1 MKTAMLACAW
11 MLLALGL
18 CGCDHDSGGV
28 SEPVNVGIVAMPA
41 EYAVS
46 YADADPGPMLYDLA
60 VTVQS
65 NSGLPLAG
73 ALVQLVVDDS
83 AGGEI
88 QQANADEWGRAYF
101 YFYARPGTWVFIDAY
116 STGFAGSA
124 VDLVTDGDPVVDIPF
139 YLAPLVVGVPP

>member
-1 MKTAMLACAW
+1 MKTTTLACVW
-11 MLLALGL
+11 LPLALGL

-28 SEPVNVGIVAMPA
+28 PEPVSVGIVAVPA

-46 YADADPGPMLYDLA
+46 YADADSGPMLYDLA

-73 ALVQLVVDDS
+73 ALVQLVVDD

-101 YFYARPGTWVFIDAY
+101 YFHAWPGTWVFIDAY

-124 VDLVTDGDPVVDIPF
+124 VDLMTGGDPVVDIPI